1 MARIN
6 NLATLI
12 AKLERGDLSSE
23 ESFAEIETL
32 EAQLALL
39 SQRELDDLLTA
50 CGMSPTLVKERADNL
65 SAYERNRGAS
75 PRKNQARASTAAPQL
90 DKMAP
95 MIGCVVRTFDK
106 EVDFSLAREV
116 ESGSRRSAK
125 RTKEGCFTKVVYN
138 GSGSKA
144 KTGSYVVIRSRKSK
158 RLDPKT
164 GCYVYQSKRLN
175 LKTGSCVNPNG
186 KSKRLNSSAS
196 GLCSNSPHERLSC
209 ILVAAQEKN
218 KLRNA
223 DAD

>member
-39 SQRELDDLLTA
+39 PQRELDDLLTA
-50 CGMSPTLVKERADNL
+50 CGMSPTLVKERAGNL

-75 PRKNQARASTAAPQL
+75 PRNNQARASTAAPKL

-95 MIGCVVRTFDK
+95 RIGCVVQTFDK

-116 ESGSRRSAK
+116 QRGSRQSAK
-125 RTKEGCFTKVVYN
+125 RTKEGCFTKVVDN
-138 GSGSKA
+138 ALGFKA
-144 KTGSYVVIRSRKSK
+144 
-158 RLDPKT
+158 KT
-164 GCYVYQSKRLN
+164 GCYVR
-175 LKTGSCVNPNG
+175 PNG
-186 KSKRLNSSAS
+186 KSKRLNSLS
-196 GLCSNSPHERLSC
+196 GGPCSNSPHEKLSR